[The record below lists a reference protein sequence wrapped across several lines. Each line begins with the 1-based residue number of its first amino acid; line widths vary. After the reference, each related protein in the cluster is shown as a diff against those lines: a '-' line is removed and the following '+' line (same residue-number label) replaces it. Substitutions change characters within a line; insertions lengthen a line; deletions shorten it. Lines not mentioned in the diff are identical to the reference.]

1 MKKFIFLF
9 YLARV
14 LPYNGQRNNKRMTQI
29 DSQILNQ
36 CISGDRNAFRVVVKT
51 YQRMVFSLAL
61 KMLCNEDEA
70 KDMVQETFIKVW
82 QNLQKFDPQKTLS
95 TWIYTIATR
104 LCLDRIRQQKH
115 TYQLPDDDTV
125 LRNYATH
132 QDGQAELEN
141 SEWVQ
146 LVTTL
151 TEGLSPK
158 QKLVFTL
165 IQLEGLESSEVEE
178 IAGMDS
184 TQVKSNLY
192 QARKNIKERLTK
204 LGYE

>member
-1 MKKFIFLF
+1 KT
-9 YLARV
+9 
-14 LPYNGQRNNKRMTQI
+14 MTQI
-29 DSQILNQ
+29 DSKILNQ
-36 CISGDRNAFRVVVKT
+36 CISGDRNAFRVIVKT
-51 YQRMVFSLAL
+51 YQRMVFSLTL

-82 QNLQKFDPQKTLS
+82 QNLPKFDPQKTLS

-104 LCLDRIRQQKH
+104 LCLDRIKLQKH
-115 TYQLPDDDTV
+115 TYQLPDDDTA

-132 QDGQAELEN
+132 QDAQTELEN

-151 TEGLSPK
+151 TNGLSPK

-178 IAGMDS
+178 ITGMDS

-192 QARKNIKERLTK
+192 QSRKNIKERLTK

>member
-1 MKKFIFLF
+1 
-9 YLARV
+9 
-14 LPYNGQRNNKRMTQI
+14 MTQI

-82 QNLQKFDPQKTLS
+82 QNLQKFDPKKTLS

-104 LCLDRIRQQKH
+104 LCLDRIKRQKN
-115 TYQLPDDDTV
+115 TYQLPDDDTA

-132 QDGQAELEN
+132 QDGQTELEN

-146 LVTTL
+146 LVTTI
-151 TEGLSPK
+151 TNGLSPK

-178 IAGMDS
+178 ITGMDS